1 MEPKLLHHYLWGSD
15 TKEFL
20 FLLVSVVLVYQIKI
34 HCMVVDS
41 ACQEHLH
48 SFYWPW
54 DCVRSKLDE
63 IGVSLK
69 PTWHDRCSMVRPQ
82 SVCPHSNSLYM
93 LQFITCLK
101 VDHSLDAV
109 LKLSFRSGATTGR
122 ASRVDSEWWKIPHSL
137 EWYCF
142 IFMSN
147 WKPGISEGKSSSLRH
162 EKFTEWQIKACVC
175 LCVLVPHVRK
185 RFTEWQNMCRLV
197 CACIF
202 AEEKKKYTQK
212 YGCI

>member
-1 MEPKLLHHYLWGSD
+1 MTPKNFFILLL
-15 TKEFL
+15 
-20 FLLVSVVLVYQIKI
+20 SVVLVYQIKI

-93 LQFITCLK
+93 LQFIPCLK

-162 EKFTEWQIKACVC
+162 EKFTEWQS
-175 LCVLVPHVRK
+175 LCVLVRACSSCEKKIHRMTKHVY
-185 RFTEWQNMCRLV
+185 RLV

-202 AEEKKKYTQK
+202 AQKNKK
-212 YGCI
+212 